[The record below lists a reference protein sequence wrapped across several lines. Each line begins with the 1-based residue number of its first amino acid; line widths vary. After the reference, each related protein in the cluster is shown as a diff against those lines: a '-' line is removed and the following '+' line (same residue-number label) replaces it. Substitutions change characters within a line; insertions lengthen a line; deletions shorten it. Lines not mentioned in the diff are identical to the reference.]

1 MSSPSG
7 DQQPYAGGFS
17 QPGPHNSPQDPQ
29 AAQQAFSQG
38 QPYGANPAADQQAFS
53 QGQPFGASQPAFS
66 QGQPYGASQPAFS
79 QNPPAG
85 AAPGAAN
92 ASAPGAASG
101 SAAGGVGGFGQPQAP
116 KQPSAFGLRE
126 ILLAVGAFLVFVS
139 VFPPQYKWGTDSFYQ
154 DGYEWLWSFSLN
166 GSGVLMLGVLPVLA
180 AGLIGVLNKTVRSFP
195 QHIGS
200 YSPDQFVTALAVSG
214 AAVQFVRFIHLF
226 AFSTPSWGA
235 FIGLLGAGLAAFV
248 TAFTMIPALG
258 ASEFDA
264 RESVPAHPK
273 ARPVRR
279 APAQAPAVQPGFGQ
293 PGFAQAGAAQPGPAQ
308 PGFTQPG
315 FAQPDPG
322 QPVPAQNSPSQP
334 GYAQAE
340 PAQAGPAQ
348 AEPAQPGFAQH
359 GLEQRGSAQNSPAQ
373 HGPDQPGS
381 AQPGFAQAG
390 PAQSGFAQPEPAQP
404 VAPAASE
411 TAEPVAPAASE
422 PEAPEAHALAAEADA
437 EPTADAASEAPTP
450 GAKADEA
457 PAAPA
462 PAAGVDEAPV
472 FSESSAPVVEEPA
485 ESIESSVTDSDKTD
499 FGEPE
504 QTAPEP
510 SETQRDAAEVSGT
523 SSAEPVQKPVQES
536 AHESVEQEET
546 QLFQPFPMSQTENA
560 QPDQEEPA
568 QQEPVQEET
577 QLLEQSQRPQPQ
589 QIPFWFA
596 VPEPRVA
603 VDPAGNPAFHLE
615 PGKWILAMSD
625 NGDSFTVQSED
636 GRIGELRNIHGVE
649 RG

>member
-1 MSSPSG
+1 MSSPYGNQPHYSG
-7 DQQPYAGGFS
+7 GDS
-17 QPGPHNSPQDPQ
+17 QPGPYNSPQDPQ

-38 QPYGANPAADQQAFS
+38 QPYGASPAASQQAFS
-53 QGQPFGASQPAFS
+53 QGQPYGASPAASQQAFS
-66 QGQPYGASQPAFS
+66 QGQPYAASQPAFS

-101 SAAGGVGGFGQPQAP
+101 SAAGGAGGFGQPQAP

-139 VFPPQYKWGTDSFYQ
+139 MFLPQYKWGTDSFYS
-154 DGYEWLWSFSLN
+154 DSYEWLWSFSLN

-200 YSPDQFVTALAVSG
+200 FSPDQFVTALAVSG

-248 TAFTMIPALG
+248 TVFTMIPALG

-293 PGFAQAGAAQPGPAQ
+293 PGPVPGA
-308 PGFTQPG
+308 
-315 FAQPDPG
+315 
-322 QPVPAQNSPSQP
+322 PAQNGQVQ
-334 GYAQAE
+334 G
-340 PAQAGPAQ
+340 G
-348 AEPAQPGFAQH
+348 PAQPGFAQQSQ
-359 GLEQRGSAQNSPAQ
+359 EW
-373 HGPDQPGS
+373 PGS
-381 AQPGFAQAG
+381 GQHVQAQSGPAHPGFAQPAPAESA
-390 PAQSGFAQPEPAQP
+390 PAQQEPNQSDAARGSHAGTGHIGAYSQPSASSAQSQSADAAQALAPTGENSQAETAKPAAAAASETADP

-411 TAEPVAPAASE
+411 TAEPAAPAADV
-422 PEAPEAHALAAEADA
+422 A
-437 EPTADAASEAPTP
+437 AAS
-450 GAKADEA
+450 
-457 PAAPA
+457 AAPA
-462 PAAGVDEAPV
+462 DFTPVPEDPVAPSAEETSPSEAAGLSTTADSKGSDAEKHYGRESDLTASDDGARRRDTTELSGASADEGRQEQPQ
-472 FSESSAPVVEEPA
+472 
-485 ESIESSVTDSDKTD
+485 
-499 FGEPE
+499 PE
-504 QTAPEP
+504 RE
-510 SETQRDAAEVSGT
+510 
-523 SSAEPVQKPVQES
+523 
-536 AHESVEQEET
+536 
-546 QLFQPFPMSQTENA
+546 
-560 QPDQEEPA
+560 
-568 QQEPVQEET
+568 EPVQEET
-577 QLLEQSQRPQPQ
+577 QLFQAFPTSQSEQAQPQ
-589 QIPFWFA
+589 QTPFWFA

-603 VDPAGNPAFHLE
+603 VDPAGNPAFQLE
-615 PGKWILAMSD
+615 PGKWILAMAD

-636 GRIGELRNIHGVE
+636 GRIGELRNVHGVE

>member
-1 MSSPSG
+1 MSSPYGNQPHYSG
-7 DQQPYAGGFS
+7 GDP
-17 QPGPHNSPQDPQ
+17 QPGPYNSPQDPQ

-38 QPYGANPAADQQAFS
+38 QPYGASPAASQQAFS
-53 QGQPFGASQPAFS
+53 QGQPYA
-66 QGQPYGASQPAFS
+66 ASQPAFS

-101 SAAGGVGGFGQPQAP
+101 SAAGGAGGFGQPQAP

-139 VFPPQYKWGTDSFYQ
+139 MFLPQYKWGTDSFYS
-154 DGYEWLWSFSLN
+154 DSYEWLWSFSLN

-200 YSPDQFVTALAVSG
+200 FSPDQFVTALAVSG

-248 TAFTMIPALG
+248 TAFTVIPALG

-293 PGFAQAGAAQPGPAQ
+293 PGPVPGA
-308 PGFTQPG
+308 
-315 FAQPDPG
+315 
-322 QPVPAQNSPSQP
+322 PAQNGQVQ
-334 GYAQAE
+334 G
-340 PAQAGPAQ
+340 G
-348 AEPAQPGFAQH
+348 PAQPGFAQQSQ
-359 GLEQRGSAQNSPAQ
+359 EW
-373 HGPDQPGS
+373 PGS
-381 AQPGFAQAG
+381 GQHVQAQSGPAHPGFAQ
-390 PAQSGFAQPEPAQP
+390 PAPAES
-404 VAPAASE
+404 APAASE
-411 TAEPVAPAASE
+411 TAEPAAPAADV
-422 PEAPEAHALAAEADA
+422 A
-437 EPTADAASEAPTP
+437 AAS
-450 GAKADEA
+450 
-457 PAAPA
+457 AAPA
-462 PAAGVDEAPV
+462 DFTPVPEDPVSPSAEETSPSEAAGLSTTADSTGSEAEKHYGRESDLTA
-472 FSESSAPVVEEPA
+472 SEDGARRQDTTEL
-485 ESIESSVTDSDKTD
+485 
-499 FGEPE
+499 
-504 QTAPEP
+504 
-510 SETQRDAAEVSGT
+510 SGT
-523 SSAEPVQKPVQES
+523 SADEGKQEQPQPEREEPV
-536 AHESVEQEET
+536 QEET
-546 QLFQPFPMSQTENA
+546 QLFQAFPTSQTENA
-560 QPDQEEPA
+560 QPEQEEPA

-589 QIPFWFA
+589 QTPFWFA

-603 VDPAGNPAFHLE
+603 VDPAGNPAFQLE
-615 PGKWILAMSD
+615 PGKWILAMAD

-636 GRIGELRNIHGVE
+636 GRIGELRNVHGVE